1 MKKVKNKL
9 LNVTAPLAAIV
20 AISISYSE
28 SRCPCLS
35 QKDCMILAANFKF
48 DKMPLAEVPNHPPY
62 KYVRQVHPS
71 LQRISAWISSLG
83 ASVAMADLDGDGLP
97 NDMITLTRAPTSSRS
112 RRYREREIVTRHSR

>member
-48 DKMPLAEVPNHPPY
+48 ERLPLPEVANHPPY
-62 KYVRQVHPS
+62 KYVR
-71 LQRISAWISSLG
+71 AGSSESEAHFRVDFL
-83 ASVAMADLDGDGLP
+83 A
-97 NDMITLTRAPTSSRS
+97 RAPRGRWRTSTATDCRT
-112 RRYREREIVTRHSR
+112 I